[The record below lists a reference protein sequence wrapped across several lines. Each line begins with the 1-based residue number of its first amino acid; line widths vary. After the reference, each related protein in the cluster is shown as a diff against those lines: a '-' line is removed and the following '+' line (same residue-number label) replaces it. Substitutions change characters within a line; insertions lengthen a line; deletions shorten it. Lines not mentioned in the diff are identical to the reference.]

1 MNGTPPP
8 PKRRKSLRYPG
19 TPLLFNQTN
28 NGKPTFHMYENR
40 NTPNTPNKPQKMSRK
55 RTRNNNTPNT
65 SNKPQK
71 RTRINTNSN
80 TYNSNNYNNTNN
92 NYIRPQKVISNNVK
106 SLREECDEHIKQMDL
121 KHSQLIDDLL
131 RNKKNEIDNID
142 KKYKELINKQ
152 NKKNEDKKIK
162 ILNECEKIEK
172 TLKNQELQRVP
183 LRRILNTSL

>member
-8 PKRRKSLRYPG
+8 PKRSKTLIYPG

-40 NTPNTPNKPQKMSRK
+40 NTPNTPKTPQKMSR
-55 RTRNNNTPNT
+55 
-65 SNKPQK
+65 K

-92 NYIRPQKVISNNVK
+92 NIIRPQKVISDNVK
-106 SLREECDEHIKQMDL
+106 SLREECDEHIKQMDV
-121 KHSQLIDDLL
+121 KHSQLIDDLV

-162 ILNECEKIEK
+162 ILNECKEIEK
-172 TLKNQELQRVP
+172 TIKNQELQRVP
-183 LRRILNTSL
+183 LRRILNTSLKIKNK